1 MRARKL
7 MNLAV
12 IMLAGFAV
20 AGVAWGATCA
30 DVYKEVANMSPN
42 QQFGDWHRYVV
53 WEPTVMLGGRITR
66 LSDVC
71 VDGDTVRVQATGELM
86 GKAAGPYYVIIKSV
100 DKVGNDLIY
109 ERREVTLPPCQLVGS
124 TGSTEPRA
132 N

>member
-1 MRARKL
+1 M

-12 IMLAGFAV
+12 IMLAGFTV

-42 QQFGDWHRYVV
+42 LQFADWTRYIV
-53 WEPTVMLGGRITR
+53 WEPMVMSGGRIVR

-71 VDGDTVRVQATGELM
+71 VDGDTVRVQATGESM
-86 GKAAGPYYVIIKSV
+86 GKVAGPYYVIIKSV
-100 DKVGNDLIY
+100 DRVGYDLIY
-109 ERREVTLPPCQLVGS
+109 ESREVTLPSCQVVGN
-124 TGSTEPRA
+124 TGSTAPLA